1 LSKFLGTPKFQKEE
15 GEKSSLVGVANGLAW
30 TGAGGEVLSI
40 EVTLM
45 PGKGALQ
52 LTGTLGDVMKESAQ
66 AAFSWVRS
74 HAKELGLRPDFYTK
88 QDIHV
93 HIPEGAT
100 PKDGPSAGITMATAL
115 ASALTGRAV
124 RRDLAMTGEITL
136 RGRVL
141 PIGGLKEKSLAAHR
155 LGIHTLIIP
164 RQNRKDLEEIP
175 ATVRAKAKIHL
186 VATIEQVLKIALEP
200 HKTSARERQRL
211 QAAIPKVEIWS
222 GSTLPQ

>member
-1 LSKFLGTPKFQKEE
+1 
-15 GEKSSLVGVANGLAW
+15 
-30 TGAGGEVLSI
+30 
-40 EVTLM
+40 
-45 PGKGALQ
+45 
-52 LTGTLGDVMKESAQ
+52 MKESAQ

-74 HAKELGLRPDFYTK
+74 HARELGLKSDFHLK
-88 QDIHV
+88 QDIHI

-164 RQNRKDLEEIP
+164 RQNRKDLDDIP
-175 ATVRAKAKIHL
+175 ATVRASVKIHL
-186 VATIEQVLKIALEP
+186 VASIEQVLKIALEP
-200 HKTSARERQRL
+200 RKPSAAQKARL
-211 QAAIPKVEIWS
+211 LASVPKAEIWS
-222 GSTLPQ
+222 GSELPQ